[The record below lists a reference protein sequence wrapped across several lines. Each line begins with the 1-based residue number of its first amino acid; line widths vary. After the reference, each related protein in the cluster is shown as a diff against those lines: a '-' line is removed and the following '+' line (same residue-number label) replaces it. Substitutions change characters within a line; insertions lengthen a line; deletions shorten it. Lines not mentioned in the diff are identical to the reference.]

1 LCLILSGFF
10 ANAQQEET
18 LLLQSHLLKQHAIE
32 INLRTEQVAQIDALD
47 LKLQEAYHHLYSN
60 TENGEVG
67 YSEPEY
73 KAIQEQHTA
82 ITNQHSNRL
91 KAIISEKQFAQ
102 LETVIEAQK
111 LEFEIQNRENQKQYY
126 TSGIWE
132 DINLST
138 EQIEAILDA
147 TDALNRGDGDL
158 YIEHEEDPQQMTIDE
173 IYDDILTEEQYSL
186 YLADIEA
193 KKREQIDKTIA
204 KMDEVLPPLEALVL
218 YFEEESFPKHQ
229 ALRARLEAKISAPDR
244 VYIESI
250 RTQIQRMFENTII
263 REMREDQ
270 SLYKQDPEIQ
280 SRLDRLT
287 ASLSQILD
295 MQMVPIFLM
304 MVGEKFS
311 EEMPYSGEEL
321 KKLVE
326 TYSADIEPLREEIAV
341 LKKADYAKEQ
351 AFIFSIIHSE
361 KEAKQMIDRINL
373 IDMTGTPMGPGPNQK
388 DLQLIKDLSFLLIP
402 VKEKQLDNN
411 NSLTGKE
418 SFRVYPSPSKGQHT
432 LELNLIAEDKIKVE
446 LLDHSG
452 KTIQIA
458 HLGGSRSTCAPKP
471 WRRSRDF

>member
-1 LCLILSGFF
+1 MCLILSGFF

-47 LKLQEAYHHLYSN
+47 LKLQEAYHDLYSN

-147 TDALNRGDGDL
+147 TDALNQGDGDL

-287 ASLSQILD
+287 ASLSQVLD

-351 AFIFSIIHSE
+351 AFIFSE
-361 KEAKQMIDRINL
+361 
-373 IDMTGTPMGPGPNQK
+373 
-388 DLQLIKDLSFLLIP
+388 
-402 VKEKQLDNN
+402 
-411 NSLTGKE
+411 
-418 SFRVYPSPSKGQHT
+418 
-432 LELNLIAEDKIKVE
+432 
-446 LLDHSG
+446 
-452 KTIQIA
+452 
-458 HLGGSRSTCAPKP
+458 
-471 WRRSRDF
+471 